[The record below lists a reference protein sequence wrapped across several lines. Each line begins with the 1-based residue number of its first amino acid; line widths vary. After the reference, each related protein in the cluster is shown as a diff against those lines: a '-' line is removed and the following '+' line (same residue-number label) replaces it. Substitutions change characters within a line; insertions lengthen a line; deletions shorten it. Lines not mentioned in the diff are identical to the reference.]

1 MSNNMFETMKESG
14 HADKQLSTE
23 FNNTAEH
30 STWTRMR
37 QAWAESS
44 RKEKAVIISIA
55 ATFPV
60 SVPVI
65 AGATY
70 WLLKRGIPCGASGGY

>member
-1 MSNNMFETMKESG
+1 MSEHTLKTTHDADQKLSG
-14 HADKQLSTE
+14 H
-23 FNNTAEH
+23 FNEAAEH
-30 STWTRMR
+30 STWKRMR
-37 QAWAESS
+37 MAWAESS
-44 RKEKAVIISIA
+44 RTEKAVIIGIA

-70 WLLKRGIPCGASGGY
+70 WLVKRGIPCGVSGGY

>member
-1 MSNNMFETMKESG
+1 MSEHTLKTTKAADPKLSG
-14 HADKQLSTE
+14 Q
-23 FNNTAEH
+23 FNEAAEH
-30 STWTRMR
+30 STWKRMR
-37 QAWAESS
+37 MAWAESS
-44 RKEKAVIISIA
+44 RTEKAVIIGIA

-70 WLLKRGIPCGASGGY
+70 WLVKRGIPCGVSGGY